1 MPAHFAPA
9 ATLAP
14 TLAERLLEDQHARM
28 IVGPGLTIQW
38 TNAAAARLLGIAC
51 GFTCHQDRLQFFHAD
66 HELQFGRFLRDLN
79 PVGAMALPLGED
91 GGWLLFNGRRLGDP
105 PSELVSLAV
114 RPDNDL
120 SPPRFHDFE
129 SIFGLTA
136 SENRIVLALLR
147 GSTAD
152 MIASHSNVSVT
163 TVRTHVRKIYQKL
176 GVGSREQL
184 LHRLNQYR
192 YE

>member
-1 MPAHFAPA
+1 MSG
-9 ATLAP
+9 TP
-14 TLAERLLEDQHARM
+14 TLAERVLEDQHARM
-28 IVGPGLTIQW
+28 IVGPGLAIHW
-38 TNAAAARLLGIAC
+38 TNAAAIRLLGAAC
-51 GFTCHQDRLQFFHAD
+51 GFACHQDRLQFFHAD
-66 HELQFGRFLRDLN
+66 HELRFGRFLRDLN

-91 GGWLLFNGRRLGDP
+91 GGWLLFSGRRLTDGQAD
-105 PSELVSLAV
+105 LVSLIV
-114 RPDNDL
+114 RPDSDL
-120 SPPRFHDFE
+120 APPRFHDFE

-152 MIASHSNVSVT
+152 MIAGASGVSVT